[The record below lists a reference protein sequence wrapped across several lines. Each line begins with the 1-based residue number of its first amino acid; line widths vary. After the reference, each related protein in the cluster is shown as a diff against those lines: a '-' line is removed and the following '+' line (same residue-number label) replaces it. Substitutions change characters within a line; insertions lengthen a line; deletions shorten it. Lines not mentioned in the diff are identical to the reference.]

1 MNQNVNFLFEISS
14 QNPPTLAELPNAT
27 KKMYEVNL
35 ETRQIQSPDFL
46 SVTQDHRAEIVYFVL
61 DRYFDYMDLSN
72 TTCIISYVAPDK
84 STYVYIVPY
93 YDIYTYRA
101 YNKMIIPWEID
112 GSATQYKGILQY
124 SICFYKISGEGQS
137 AKLAYKLNTLPA
149 QSEILEGLNVDPLNK
164 DIIDFETQAYEQI
177 MQHISELKRNQGI
190 YWEIVE

>member
-1 MNQNVNFLFEISS
+1 MSQNVNFLFEISS

-35 ETRQIQSPDFL
+35 ETRQIESPDFL

-72 TTCIISYVAPDK
+72 TTCIISYIASDN
-84 STYVYIVPY
+84 STYMYIVPY

-124 SICFYKISGEGQS
+124 SICFYKISGEGPG
-137 AKLAYKLNTLPA
+137 AKLVYKLNTLPA
-149 QSEILEGLNVDPLNK
+149 QSKILEGLNVDPLNK
-164 DIIDFETQAYEQI
+164 DVIDFETQAYEQI
-177 MQHISELKRNQGI
+177 MQHISELKRSQGTS
-190 YWEIVE
+190 WEIIE